1 MVSSHVSVFSQIF
14 PAMLNR
20 FLFAFG
26 VLCIFFVPFQI
37 VRAQHE
43 LRFFNESLQQEVT
56 LQPGDVVKFEYA
68 GYLGQPEALENR
80 VIQIS
85 NNAIVLGQTSF
96 GYLVPKTRRTI
107 LLEDITGFRK
117 FIRARYTLKSL
128 AQIGSAVASIVL
140 FRQVINRDKLSGTQ
154 DILLTLGVGASTT
167 ILVESLFPKKVKR
180 KMVEG
185 WRYEV
190 R

>member
-1 MVSSHVSVFSQIF
+1 
-14 PAMLNR
+14 MLNR
-20 FLFAFG
+20 FLVAFG
-26 VLCIFFVPFQI
+26 ILCIFFSSVNV
-37 VRAQHE
+37 VRAQHY
-43 LRFFNESLQQEVT
+43 LRFYNEFLQQEVIIR
-56 LQPGDVVKFEYA
+56 PGDVVKFEYA

-85 NNAIVLGQTSF
+85 SNAIVLGQTSF
-96 GYLVPKTRRTI
+96 GYLVPETRRTI

-128 AQIGSAVASIVL
+128 AQIGSAVASIFL
-140 FRQVINRDKLSGTQ
+140 LRQVINRDKLSNTQ
-154 DILLTLGVGASTT
+154 DILLTLGVGVSTT

-180 KMVEG
+180 KMAEG
-185 WRYEV
+185 WRYVV